1 MTILFVSGIN
11 DLSRM
16 GVTLDDNGKL
26 GFLMDGNCS
35 VHHRLDL
42 GDRPVAAFTLFGKG
56 VRQRAVEFK
65 PPPTLIF
72 NQIADADT
80 HRGALERCGELC
92 SQMRAPVI
100 NHPRNVL
107 ATTRDQVACTLQGIP
122 GVHMPQ
128 TQRFQPRAP
137 DEVFAFAD
145 EAGFAVPF
153 IVRVA
158 GLHGGVS
165 MLRVGSRDDY
175 ASLHALPFDGRD
187 FYLTEFVDYR
197 SGDGNYRKTRFAVV
211 DGVPLIRHHLID
223 RDWKVHA
230 ASLEYMDRYR
240 ALADE
245 QNSLLADFDRTLK
258 PQLAARVSEIAHRL
272 GLDYFGIDCHLDAE
286 GGMLVFEA
294 NANMNILYNSRREYD
309 ACLAVIKRHLLR
321 LIDARAAGTDQ
332 AARG

>member
-11 DLSRM
+11 DLSKM
-16 GVTLDDNGKL
+16 GVTLDDSGKL

-56 VRQRAVEFK
+56 VKQRAVEFK
-65 PPPTLIF
+65 PPPVVIF

-92 SQMRAPVI
+92 SQIQAPVI

-107 ATTRDQVACTLQGIP
+107 ATSRDQVARTLQNIP
-122 GVHMPQ
+122 GVRMPQ
-128 TQRFQPRAP
+128 TRRFQPRSP

-145 EAGFAVPF
+145 EAGFGAPF
-153 IVRVA
+153 ILRVA

-165 MLRVGSRDDY
+165 MLRVRGRDDY
-175 ASLHALPFDGRD
+175 ESLHALPFDGRD

-197 SGDGNYRKTRFAVV
+197 SGDGNYRKTRLAVV
-211 DGVPLIRHHLID
+211 DGVPLMRHHLID
-223 RDWKVHA
+223 SDWKVHA
-230 ASLEYMDRYR
+230 ASLDYMDRNPP
-240 ALADE
+240 LADE

-258 PQLAARVSEIAHRL
+258 PQVAARVTEITQRL
-272 GLDYFGIDCHLDAE
+272 GLDYFGIDCHLDAQGE
-286 GGMLVFEA
+286 MLVFEA

-309 ACLAVIKRHLLR
+309 ACLAVIKEHLLR
-321 LIDARAAGTDQ
+321 LIDARAASAQ
-332 AARG
+332 AESG